1 VNLKQKTFLFVTVSI
16 VALLVVYVGFSSYY
30 VRTQEKL
37 LLDERL
43 SVAQAIAQELSGFF
57 VRGLNRLQTVA
68 TLPGLVYYLQTLEE
82 NREGKQIPAWT
93 TLHYLFYESDV
104 FTSVHLINATGKVLW
119 SEPPDQDLIETQFEK
134 SQEIV
139 RKLENP
145 PADVA
150 FVLSETPSGLDLLVA
165 SPLTDPEGRIV
176 GLLAGTVPNSHPSIH
191 AILGRIGKEHGTV
204 QLVDEQ
210 TKRVIASTDE
220 KRELHSFDYPDPAR
234 FLLVTEHAAPTPW
247 VVVIDQ
253 NFEEAYAGINSLKT
267 LLTGFGAIFILI
279 AMGSLMFMLRSFTKP
294 VEQLTAAARR
304 IAEGDLTGGFT
315 LDRSDE
321 IGVLGKTLDDMK
333 TKLKSSYDL
342 LLHSE
347 KMALMGQVVAGI
359 AHELNNPLTIV
370 IGNIQLMM
378 MRELNEK
385 NVQSLTRIKD
395 GAERASKIVKNL
407 LTFARQEKPERKP
420 TDVNVIL
427 KRALELRAYELKVS
441 NIEVGTQLAPD
452 LPETMADP
460 HQLQQVFLNLI
471 VNAEQAM
478 IDAHGKGLLRL
489 STRLEP
495 GKILVFFSDDGP
507 GIPQENL
514 RRIFEPFF
522 TTKPVGKGTGLGLSI
537 CQGIIGEHGG
547 RVDVVSTIGR
557 GTTFIIELPV
567 QRWAPQPVPE
577 PGFTRVTTGS
587 RKRILVIEDEPQ
599 IRQLFEDVIRTA
611 GYDVQ
616 TAPNGR
622 VALDLIDQQEFDLI
636 ITDVKMPEISGAE
649 FYAALK
655 RKGAALEQ
663 RLIFVTG
670 DLMNA
675 DTMQFIESTGRAW
688 LGKPFDIGAIA
699 RTISDCLNGVVRAEA
714 GFFEANTKTQRH

>member
-1 VNLKQKTFLFVTVSI
+1 VNLKQKTFLFVSI
-16 VALLVVYVGFSSYY
+16 SLVALVAVYIGFSSYY
-30 VRTQEKL
+30 VRAQEKV
-37 LLDERL
+37 LLDERAT
-43 SVAQAIAQELSGFF
+43 VAQAIAQEFTEFF
-57 VRGLNRLQTVA
+57 SRGVARLQTGA
-68 TLPGLVYYLQTLEE
+68 SLPALVYGLPTQEE
-82 NREGKQIPAWT
+82 KKVGKQIPAWT

-104 FTSVHLINATGKVLW
+104 FTNVYLINKTGKILW
-119 SEPPDQDLIETQFEK
+119 SEPPDRDLIETQFEK
-134 SQEIV
+134 FDDIV
-139 RKLENP
+139 KKLDSGSSD
-145 PADVA
+145 AA
-150 FVLSETPSGLDLLVA
+150 FLLSETASGLDLLIA
-165 SPLTDPEGRIV
+165 SPMTDPEGNIV
-176 GLLAGTVPNSHPSIH
+176 GMFVGSTPNTHPSIH
-191 AILGRIGKEHGTV
+191 TILRRIGKEHGTV
-204 QLVDEQ
+204 QLVDDQ
-210 TKRVIASTDE
+210 SKRVIASTDPQ
-220 KRELHSFDYPDPAR
+220 RELNGFQYPDPSR
-234 FLLVTEHAAPTPW
+234 FLIVTEQALPTPW
-247 VVVIDQ
+247 AVVMDQ
-253 NFEEAYAGINSLKT
+253 NVSEAYAGINSLKT
-267 LLTGFGAIFILI
+267 LVTAFGFVFILI
-279 AMGSLMFMLRSFTKP
+279 AMGSLIFMLRSFTRP
-294 VEQLTAAARR
+294 VEELTAAARR
-304 IAEGDLTGGFT
+304 IADGDLTGGFT

-321 IGVLGKTLDDMK
+321 IGVLSKTLDDMK

-342 LLHSE
+342 LLNSE

-395 GAERASKIVKNL
+395 GAERASKIVRNL

-420 TDVNVIL
+420 TDINLAL
-427 KRALELRAYELKVS
+427 KKALELRAYELKVS
-441 NIEVGTQLAPD
+441 NIEVSTQFAPD

-489 STRLEP
+489 STRTET
-495 GKILVFFSDDGP
+495 GKILIFISDDGP
-507 GIPQENL
+507 GIQNENL

-537 CQGIIGEHGG
+537 CQSIIVEHGG

-557 GTTFIIELPV
+557 GTTFVIELPV
-567 QRWAPQPVPE
+567 QRWVPQPVPE
-577 PGFTRVTTGS
+577 PALVRIPVGS
-587 RKRILVIEDEPQ
+587 RKRILVVEDEPQ
-599 IRQLFEDVIRTA
+599 IRQLLEDIIRSA
-611 GYDVQ
+611 NHDVQ

-622 VALDLIDQQEFDLI
+622 VALEMIDENQFDLI

-649 FYAALK
+649 FYASLK

-675 DTMQFIESTGRAW
+675 ETMQFIESTGRPW
-688 LGKPFDIGAIA
+688 LGKPFDIAA
-699 RTISDCLNGVVRAEA
+699 VTRTIAASLSEVGTLVRD
-714 GFFEANTKTQRH
+714 